1 MRAARTALRLPAL
14 PQLRTK
20 EPKRKTVSERQPDCA
35 VWLGAAF
42 LAGYL
47 PGIWLGRD
55 GATALGQQLAVWYT
69 ESPESTAFAAAFG
82 TRFAVGALQLCA
94 VLLCGFCIW
103 GIGLLVLFFAV
114 RGGFL
119 GFCAASVAAADGTA
133 GLLRYRRDT
142 AVADV
147 ATLLLCLWLA
157 GWSAQLAAQ
166 LFCAARGR
174 ATRETPGTVRR
185 LLSHFAAA
193 MVLLAAVS
201 AVGSVLVL
209 AVGGGR

>member
-20 EPKRKTVSERQPDCA
+20 EPKRKTMSARQPDCV

-55 GATALGQQLAVWYT
+55 GTTALGQQLAAWYT
-69 ESPESTAFAAAFG
+69 ESPESTAFTAAFG

-103 GIGLLVLFFAV
+103 GIGLLVLFFCGT
-114 RGGFL
+114 RGI
-119 GFCAASVAAADGTA
+119 S
-133 GLLRYRRDT
+133 R
-142 AVADV
+142 
-147 ATLLLCLWLA
+147 LLCGL
-157 GWSAQLAAQ
+157 
-166 LFCAARGR
+166 RGS
-174 ATRETPGTVRR
+174 G
-185 LLSHFAAA
+185 
-193 MVLLAAVS
+193 
-201 AVGSVLVL
+201 
-209 AVGGGR
+209 

>member
-20 EPKRKTVSERQPDCA
+20 EPKRKTVSGRQPDCA

-55 GATALGQQLAVWYT
+55 GTTALGQQLAAWYT
-69 ESPESTAFAAAFG
+69 ESPESTAFTAAFG

-103 GIGLLVLFFAV
+103 GVGLLVLFRTNRPLKDNLAILV
-114 RGGFL
+114 
-119 GFCAASVAAADGTA
+119 
-133 GLLRYRRDT
+133 
-142 AVADV
+142 
-147 ATLLLCLWLA
+147 LLLL
-157 GWSAQLAAQ
+157 
-166 LFCAARGR
+166 
-174 ATRETPGTVRR
+174 
-185 LLSHFAAA
+185 
-193 MVLLAAVS
+193 
-201 AVGSVLVL
+201 VGI
-209 AVGGGR
+209 AVGGVLTLLGVVL